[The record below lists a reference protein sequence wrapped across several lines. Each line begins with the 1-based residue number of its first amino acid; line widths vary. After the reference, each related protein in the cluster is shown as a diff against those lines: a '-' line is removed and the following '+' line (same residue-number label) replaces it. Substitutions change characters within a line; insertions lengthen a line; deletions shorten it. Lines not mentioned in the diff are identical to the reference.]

1 MDPEKFAKIQVQM
14 KQNQQEYGDF
24 LQDLDSWGQE
34 MKEKDTALK
43 SQGSN
48 KVTNDLVVSTK
59 SRSVFYWII
68 LTKYLEEIPLK
79 IGQVW
84 SV

>member
-59 SRSVFYWII
+59 SRSVFY
-68 LTKYLEEIPLK
+68 
-79 IGQVW
+79 
-84 SV
+84 

>member
-1 MDPEKFAKIQVQM
+1 MIQRLGNYSGFGKHQKERKMDPEKFAKIQVQM

-48 KVTNDLVVSTK
+48 KVLDDSVVSTK
-59 SRSVFYWII
+59 SRSLFY
-68 LTKYLEEIPLK
+68 
-79 IGQVW
+79 
-84 SV
+84 